1 MNQYLINL
9 TVNAEERY
17 LVARLDELAQKAL
30 QGISV
35 RSDFLDLRQQTLGEA
50 VAVQYADIIWKMDGG
65 FDAAERKRLL
75 LAPV

>member
-35 RSDFLDLRQQTLGEA
+35 RSDFLDLRQQTL
-50 VAVQYADIIWKMDGG
+50 
-65 FDAAERKRLL
+65 ERLWL
-75 LAPV
+75 FNMQI